1 MKTCRKSLGFLIGL
15 SILLVSCS
23 SPEEQIRDEFDT
35 DLFSMPTSTL
45 LYEYADTYS
54 SATGDCAGVVVDK
67 WYGSEMDYQEIV
79 ERYEKKFTDDEEWTL
94 WSEDVARIWRK
105 QTSNALFSMSIH
117 VLENMD
123 RSNRV
128 QLYQLP
134 DSFLQEAAEY
144 PTVYAV
150 SLRYMSKYAANK
162 CFKR

>member
-1 MKTCRKSLGFLIGL
+1 MVCLHPSPTCLIFG
-15 SILLVSCS
+15 I
-23 SPEEQIRDEFDT
+23 II
-35 DLFSMPTSTL
+35 FSELP
-45 LYEYADTYS
+45 YS

-79 ERYEKKFTDDEEWTL
+79 ERYEKKFTNDEEWTL

-123 RSNRV
+123 GSNPV
-128 QLYQLP
+128 HLYQLP
-134 DSFLQEAAEY
+134 DSFLQEAVKY

-150 SLRYMSKYAANK
+150 SLRYSGAKK